1 MGDFRGFSS
10 GTLTAVDIEHE
21 RAGCRQ
27 SHSSFNPYQG
37 GFTMSDQGRQVAK
50 VAALV
55 AGGAVI
61 GAGIGLLF
69 APQTGAETRR
79 DVGRYAKKAQL
90 QATRLSRTVQSGV
103 KEVMDHSKSLIR
115 KDDQTPRIEA
125 A

>member
-10 GTLTAVDIEHE
+10 GTLTAEENGEHTE
-21 RAGCRQ
+21 YRQ
-27 SHSSFNPYQG
+27 SHFHLTVSRR
-37 GFTMSDQGRQVAK
+37 FTMSDQGRQAAK

-90 QATRLSRTVQSGV
+90 QATRWSRTVQSGV
-103 KEVMDHSKSLIR
+103 KDAMDRSKSLIR
-115 KDDQTPRIEA
+115 KDDQKLRIEA